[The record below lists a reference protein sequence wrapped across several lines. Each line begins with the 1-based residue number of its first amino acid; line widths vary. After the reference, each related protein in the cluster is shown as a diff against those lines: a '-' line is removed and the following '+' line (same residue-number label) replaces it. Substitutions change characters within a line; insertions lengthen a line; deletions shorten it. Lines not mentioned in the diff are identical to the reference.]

1 MEERRPVAK
10 GIWGMPWRRDSWPT
24 LAPQRVEAGEPV
36 DEVSLDAGFLSSGKE
51 DRVRDRRGPLDP
63 FTGGGGSKAGGI

>member
-1 MEERRPVAK
+1 
-10 GIWGMPWRRDSWPT
+10 MPWRIDSWPT
-24 LAPQRVEAGEPV
+24 LVPQRVEAGELV